1 LPIAA
6 DHTVNCSHERGG
18 LAEAIEIFDHLDFV
32 GDGTIEALEAH
43 DFGSPDGGFQ
53 IVGANF
59 DGEVAPVQIMMA
71 VGGLDHD
78 LCWVFSYGLSKG
90 SGKFLLE
97 V

>member
-1 LPIAA
+1 MSIAA
-6 DHTVNCSHERGG
+6 NHAIDCSHECGG
-18 LAEAIEIFDHLDFV
+18 LAEAIQILDHLDFV

-59 DGEVAPVQIMMA
+59 DGEVAPVQVMMT
-71 VGGLDHD
+71 VSGLDHD
-78 LCWVFSYGLSKG
+78 LRGVFSDGLSKG